1 MKGLSK
7 QTALICIVVLFSI
20 LIVSLL
26 PSCAQ
31 LFESDKHTGASSISL
46 TLPNARRSLSDDSAL
61 AAHHSPELLVQFYEA
76 TFLQNGVSRSVVRGT
91 PGETINSGE
100 LPEGYYDIEVNAY
113 DYDGIVIGY
122 GKEKK
127 VLVTDGAITTVT
139 IKISAVHQGG
149 SDSEDDD
156 EEPDEGIVLYV
167 TAGTSGGDG
176 SQASPFGSVQ
186 DAIESMN
193 DNTATYTVRISGTIE
208 DTITISP
215 SVVAAKIIL
224 KGNGTNS
231 TVLMGPT
238 GNTARVITITSDT
251 IDTVIEELTITNNYS
266 SASSSITNG
275 RGGISIYTSKT
286 VIMNN
291 VDIKNCYVDGTTN
304 GGGISINQGTL
315 TMNNCNVTGNRA
327 PTGGGLYIMGTVV
340 FTGEISGNSTAES
353 TNVYIGTGG
362 SLMYNGVT
370 QSSGTPF

>member
-7 QTALICIVVLFSI
+7 KTALICIVVLFYC

-46 TLPNARRSLSDDSAL
+46 TLPNARRSLGDDSSL

-76 TFLQNGVSRSVVRGT
+76 TFLQNGVSRSVVRGA

-113 DYDGIVIGY
+113 DYAGMVIGY

-139 IKISAVHQGG
+139 ITLTEITQKEA
-149 SDSEDDD
+149 SEEA
-156 EEPDEGIVLYV
+156 EENIDEGIVLYV

-231 TVLMGPT
+231 TVLRGPT

-275 RGGISIYTSKT
+275 SGGISIYTSKT
-286 VIMNN
+286 VTMNN

-327 PTGGGLYIMGTVV
+327 PIGGGLYIMGTVV